1 MFTAGGALIWVLG
14 IVIVAVV
21 AVAAVI
27 IGIYNRLVQ
36 LRSRVDNAWSQID
49 VQLRQRYDLVP
60 GLIESVK
67 KYAEH
72 EKTTLENVTKA
83 RQLAMDAKTVAEQ
96 GQAENVLTSTLRSLF
111 AVAEQYPDLKA
122 SQNFLQFSDQLSGLE
137 SKIAY
142 ARQFY
147 NDAVMMYNMAT
158 EQFPSNL
165 IAGSFGFA
173 AREYFEIEEA
183 AKQPVEVKL

>member
-1 MFTAGGALIWVLG
+1 MGPLIWVFG
-14 IVIVAVV
+14 AVVVAVI
-21 AVAAVI
+21 AVAAVV
-27 IGIYNRLVQ
+27 IGIYNRLVT

-72 EKTTLENVTKA
+72 EKTTLENVIKA
-83 RQLAMDAKTVAEQ
+83 RQGAIDAKGVADQ
-96 GQAENVLTSTLRSLF
+96 GQAENMLTSTLRSLF

-122 SQNFLQFSDQLSGLE
+122 NQNFLHFSDQLTALE
-137 SKIAY
+137 GKIAY

-147 NDAVMMYNMAT
+147 NDAVMSYNMGT
-158 EQFPSNL
+158 QQFPANL
-165 IAGSFGFA
+165 VAGSFGFV
-173 AREYFEIEEA
+173 AREYFEIEDA